1 MRGLPAAGT
10 VSSVLGGAVCA
21 LVLSAT
27 LALAQ
32 DLCGRPREEPQA
44 LLDRLT
50 KSEGLKE
57 DFRDK
62 SYVAVSDKAKGTVW
76 TFTVPGHPAH
86 PSVVCR
92 RPVQD
97 GAELRLQ
104 TQVQCNAVEA
114 ECQKLVKAF
123 QELNQRM
130 LQELRRQ
137 QGK

>member
-1 MRGLPAAGT
+1 MRALASACGVFSRLAAAACVPALFA
-10 VSSVLGGAVCA
+10 SAV
-21 LVLSAT
+21 
-27 LALAQ
+27 LAQ

-62 SYVAVSDKAKGTVW
+62 SYVAISDKAKGTVW

-92 RPVQD
+92 RPVQE
-97 GAELRLQ
+97 GAEMRLQ
-104 TQVQCNAVEA
+104 TQVQCNAIEA

>member
-1 MRGLPAAGT
+1 MLGVNVRAGAW
-10 VSSVLGGAVCA
+10 LWVCA
-21 LVLSAT
+21 GLVLVQLPGAP
-27 LALAQ
+27 ALAQ
-32 DLCGRPREEPQA
+32 ELCGRPTEQPQA
-44 LLDRLT
+44 LFDRLT
-50 KSEGLKE
+50 KTESLKE

-62 SYVAVSDKAKGTVW
+62 SYVAISDKAKDTVW

-92 RPVQD
+92 RPVKD
-97 GAELRLQ
+97 GAEVRLQ
-104 TQVQCNAVEA
+104 MHVQCAAAEA

-130 LQELRRQ
+130 LRDMQKQ

>member
-1 MRGLPAAGT
+1 MRALATTRVVCSRLAAAAGAT
-10 VSSVLGGAVCA
+10 A
-21 LVLSAT
+21 LLAAAT
-27 LALAQ
+27 LAQ
-32 DLCGRPREEPQA
+32 EMCGRPREEPQA
-44 LLDRLT
+44 LFDRLT

-62 SYVAVSDKAKGTVW
+62 AYVAISDKAKGTVW
-76 TFTVPGHPAH
+76 TFTAPGHPAH

-104 TQVQCNAVEA
+104 TEVQCNAVED

-130 LQELRRQ
+130 LREMRKH

>member
-1 MRGLPAAGT
+1 MPSAAP
-10 VSSVLGGAVCA
+10 
-21 LVLSAT
+21 
-27 LALAQ
+27 ALAQ

-44 LLDRLT
+44 LFDRLT
-50 KSEGLKE
+50 KTEQLKE

-62 SYVAVSDKAKGTVW
+62 SYAAVSDKAKGTVW

-97 GAELRLQ
+97 GGEMRLE
-104 TQVQCNAVEA
+104 TNIQCNAPEA
-114 ECQKLVKAF
+114 ECQQLVKAF

-130 LQELRRQ
+130 MQEMRRQ

>member
-1 MRGLPAAGT
+1 MRALAAACGVLLRLAAACVPA
-10 VSSVLGGAVCA
+10 
-21 LVLSAT
+21 LSASVV
-27 LALAQ
+27 LAQ

-62 SYVAVSDKAKGTVW
+62 SYVAISDKAKGTVW

-92 RPVQD
+92 RPVQE
-97 GAELRLQ
+97 GAEMRLQ
-104 TQVQCNAVEA
+104 TQVQCNAIET

>member
-1 MRGLPAAGT
+1 MSVSPAVGEILVRSAAT
-10 VSSVLGGAVCA
+10 TCA
-21 LVLSAT
+21 LALLAAA
-27 LALAQ
+27 ALAQ

-62 SYVAVSDKAKGTVW
+62 SYVAISDKAKDTVW

-92 RPVQD
+92 RPVED
-97 GAELRLQ
+97 GAELRLEMH
-104 TQVQCNAVEA
+104 VACNAAEA